1 VSTEGPLAHLR
12 EHKDVIEADLALMSE
27 RLAAGARVLDV
38 GAGRGSFVKEARRQG
53 FAALALEMDAGAIAV
68 WSQEGVPGFLGSGAM
83 TPFVDACFDAVRMK
97 EVLEHVEAPLT
108 LVREARR
115 LLRPQGLLICHT
127 PTPYSQLY
135 PVGNFWDDYTHVRP
149 FSRAGLR
156 RLIADAGL
164 QLAHI
169 DSYVSGRNAVE
180 RALGRLLARVFPHMY
195 RGVAWRDGP

>member
-1 VSTEGPLAHLR
+1 
-12 EHKDVIEADLALMSE
+12 VIDADLAFMRD
-27 RLAAGARVLDV
+27 RLPPGARLLDV
-38 GAGRGSFVKEARRQG
+38 GAGRGSFVKEARRRG
-53 FAALALEMDAGAIAV
+53 FAALALEMDPGAISL
-68 WSQEGVPGFLGSGAM
+68 WSQERVPGLLGSGAM
-83 TPFVDACFDAVRMK
+83 TPFVDGCFDVVRMK

-108 LVREARR
+108 LVLEARR
-115 LLRPQGLLICHT
+115 LLRPHGLFIFHT

-164 QLAHI
+164 QLARV

-180 RALGRLLARVFPHMY
+180 RALGRLLAHVFPHMY
-195 RGVAWRDGP
+195 RGVAWRDGQ